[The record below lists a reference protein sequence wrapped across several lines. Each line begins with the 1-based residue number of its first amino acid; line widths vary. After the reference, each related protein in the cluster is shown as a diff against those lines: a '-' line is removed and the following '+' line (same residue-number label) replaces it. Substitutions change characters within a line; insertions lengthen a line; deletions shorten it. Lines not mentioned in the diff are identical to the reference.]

1 MQTRRLQQQRMGGL
15 MSAQQ
20 LHLETW
26 LHEAVLAGSVTQ
38 SEAWQVQDQILASQE
53 EFVPM
58 PSHLSPVMQ
67 RLHLHEAELPPKG
80 H

>member
-1 MQTRRLQQQRMGGL
+1 MTAHL
-15 MSAQQ
+15 
-20 LHLETW
+20 LHLEDW
-26 LHEAVLAGSVTQ
+26 LQEAVMSAAVTQ
-38 SEAWQVQDQILASQE
+38 AEAWQVQDQILASQE
-53 EFVPM
+53 EVVPM

>member
-1 MQTRRLQQQRMGGL
+1 M
-15 MSAQQ
+15 
-20 LHLETW
+20 
-26 LHEAVLAGSVTQ
+26 TQ